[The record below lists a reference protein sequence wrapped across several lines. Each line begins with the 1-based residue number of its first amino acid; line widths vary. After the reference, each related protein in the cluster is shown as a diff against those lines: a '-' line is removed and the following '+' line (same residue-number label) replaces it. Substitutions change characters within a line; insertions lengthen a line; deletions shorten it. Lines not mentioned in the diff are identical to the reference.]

1 MIKMSKRE
9 IDDILHFRE
18 DISPFLVHLTREQG
32 ERTAPQTLWS
42 IINDRCLKC
51 SLNPIS
57 DVRFGIHIS
66 EVNDY
71 LMEGFFSAS
80 CFTETP
86 LNEIHSLLEIEN
98 RQVDL
103 APYGLV
109 FLKENLAQKGVSPV
123 LYINNKNGDKDPIFV
138 ALGSLA
144 SSHRDEALEL
154 LPLFAVYGKKI
165 KGVGA
170 GHHSPGKN
178 EFIWEREWRYPY
190 VKGDLEFNE
199 DDVFIG
205 LCPNEHI
212 DAYEELWPE
221 IPFVDPTRNMKW
233 YANKLIDSRKRLGI
247 KDSVV

>member
-1 MIKMSKRE
+1 MSKRN
-9 IDDILHFRE
+9 IDDILHFRS
-18 DISPFLVHLTREQG
+18 DISPFLVHLTREHD
-32 ERTAPQTLWS
+32 ELTAQQALKS
-42 IINDRCLKC
+42 IIEDRCLRC
-51 SLNPIS
+51 SLSDVS
-57 DVRFGIHIS
+57 DVRFGVHYS
-66 EVNDY
+66 DVPDC
-71 LMEGFFSAS
+71 LKKGFFSAS

-98 RQVDL
+98 RQKEL

-123 LYINNKNGDKDPIFV
+123 LYINNKNADKDPVFAAI
-138 ALGSLA
+138 ASLA
-144 SSHRDEALEL
+144 ESHPEEALEL
-154 LPLFAVYGKKI
+154 LPLFAVYGKKL

-170 GHHSPGKN
+170 GHRSSGKN

-190 VKGDLEFNE
+190 VKGNLEFTK

-205 LCPNEHI
+205 LCCHDDIE
-212 DAYEELWPE
+212 DYEELWPE

-233 YANKLIDSRKRLGI
+233 YANKLLDSRKRLKI